1 MFFLRLLFFL
11 ISKISLIYI
20 DFIFKRSSIS
30 KRQKI
35 SNYILTKLEN
45 LNLSIFKALN
55 YRINILYDNDNFFS
69 LYEVGKNIFLYTPNT
84 NRFKKILGDT
94 KYKNQAEVIYNLII
108 NETPTIV
115 DIGSYIGEVS
125 IFFAKNKPR
134 SKVFSFEASK
144 KNFNIQKKNINLN
157 NIKNIDLHNKIVDR
171 DNNSFKYISESHG
184 SENFISNQEKRNFS
198 KIGTISLSKISK
210 EYNISHI
217 DYLKIDI
224 ENSLHN
230 LTDDII
236 FLIENK
242 KIGIMNL
249 GFEKTDYENLKKLI
263 NFVCKK
269 TEIYKINYADGFL
282 KKISYETFKETLSS
296 KLPSNAGE
304 YLFKVNG

>member
-108 NETPTIV
+108 NQILL
-115 DIGSYIGEVS
+115 
-125 IFFAKNKPR
+125 
-134 SKVFSFEASK
+134 
-144 KNFNIQKKNINLN
+144 IQNL
-157 NIKNIDLHNKIVDR
+157 
-171 DNNSFKYISESHG
+171 
-184 SENFISNQEKRNFS
+184 
-198 KIGTISLSKISK
+198 
-210 EYNISHI
+210 
-217 DYLKIDI
+217 
-224 ENSLHN
+224 
-230 LTDDII
+230 
-236 FLIENK
+236 
-242 KIGIMNL
+242 
-249 GFEKTDYENLKKLI
+249 
-263 NFVCKK
+263 
-269 TEIYKINYADGFL
+269 
-282 KKISYETFKETLSS
+282 
-296 KLPSNAGE
+296 
-304 YLFKVNG
+304 